1 MYARAT
7 ITGVRVQHSYTHL
20 ELLRV
25 LRDFHTAVP
34 GTSVSSVTLP
44 ELLRVLLDGGTIR
57 YGWTFV
63 TIYRVSIRLYP
74 RSAGYG
80 MHSDVM
86 PRQSHSEQETENTGV
101 HVSFVS
107 KEECR
112 VCYAFRLHASSV
124 THRTRK
130 RKYSCSCF
138 FLFYAKLLF
147 LLQLYCRL
155 VFACFCSVVLFVGL
169 LPHVTCLCMYECSY
183 VVFIDH
189 VLELKYV
196 PFAEV
201 LVRTKQSE

>member
-1 MYARAT
+1 
-7 ITGVRVQHSYTHL
+7 
-20 ELLRV
+20 
-25 LRDFHTAVP
+25 
-34 GTSVSSVTLP
+34 
-44 ELLRVLLDGGTIR
+44 
-57 YGWTFV
+57 
-63 TIYRVSIRLYP
+63 
-74 RSAGYG
+74 

-189 VLELKYV
+189 VLE
-196 PFAEV
+196 
-201 LVRTKQSE
+201 VRTVCRGSCTHETIGVSFKFVVSVAFLVYTWTSVLQCPGCLVVFLVAQCLNLISCDRH